1 MTDSIAVELLE
12 KLQQCS
18 KASKDGDVD
27 LETYINCWSSL
38 NQILGVLGSVFRFVQ
53 SDVEDKVQILQRI
66 YNEKKYISIN
76 AMMVEEKS
84 NGLINY
90 EFLDEK
96 NPSASRTL
104 LRLHRALKMVA
115 LLLQKI
121 SSDKKEK
128 MSKIAYDSYH
138 ECPMPEHHPWVI
150 KKAIGAAVYT
160 LSDVKSFCNSIA
172 PEMEQTEL
180 KSKLIEASDIMDKIF
195 DDTDKL
201 YIEHKLDSIP

>member
-1 MTDSIAVELLE
+1 MRIAYGCRDNVVSIPPHVELGRNRNTRPGLRFESFLSE
-12 KLQQCS
+12 K
-18 KASKDGDVD
+18 A
-27 LETYINCWSSL
+27 
-38 NQILGVLGSVFRFVQ
+38 
-53 SDVEDKVQILQRI
+53 
-66 YNEKKYISIN
+66 
-76 AMMVEEKS
+76 

-138 ECPMPEHHPWVI
+138 ECPMPAHHPWVI
-150 KKAIGAAVYT
+150 KKGL
-160 LSDVKSFCNSIA
+160 LSIYDQRKNRSI
-172 PEMEQTEL
+172 
-180 KSKLIEASDIMDKIF
+180 
-195 DDTDKL
+195 
-201 YIEHKLDSIP
+201 YR

>member
-1 MTDSIAVELLE
+1 MVVVSILPTRGVRMNREDAPHIRFESFLSE
-12 KLQQCS
+12 K
-18 KASKDGDVD
+18 A
-27 LETYINCWSSL
+27 
-38 NQILGVLGSVFRFVQ
+38 
-53 SDVEDKVQILQRI
+53 
-66 YNEKKYISIN
+66 
-76 AMMVEEKS
+76 

-138 ECPMPEHHPWVI
+138 ECPMPAHHPWVI
-150 KKAIGAAVYT
+150 KKGSLSIYDQRKIG
-160 LSDVKSFCNSIA
+160 
-172 PEMEQTEL
+172 Q
-180 KSKLIEASDIMDKIF
+180 
-195 DDTDKL
+195 
-201 YIEHKLDSIP
+201 

>member
-1 MTDSIAVELLE
+1 MSE
-12 KLQQCS
+12 K
-18 KASKDGDVD
+18 A
-27 LETYINCWSSL
+27 
-38 NQILGVLGSVFRFVQ
+38 
-53 SDVEDKVQILQRI
+53 
-66 YNEKKYISIN
+66 
-76 AMMVEEKS
+76 

-138 ECPMPEHHPWVI
+138 ECPMPAHHPWVI
-150 KKAIGAAVYT
+150 KKGS
-160 LSDVKSFCNSIA
+160 LSIYD
-172 PEMEQTEL
+172 QL
-180 KSKLIEASDIMDKIF
+180 KSANLQMIHILDEFVKIQESTLVIIF
-195 DDTDKL
+195 VIFAQK
-201 YIEHKLDSIP
+201 

>member
-1 MTDSIAVELLE
+1 MTDSIAVGLLE

-18 KASKDGDVD
+18 KASEDGDVD

-66 YNEKKYISIN
+66 YNEKKYKSIN
-76 AMMVEEKS
+76 VMMIEEKA

-138 ECPMPEHHPWVI
+138 ECPMPAHHPWVI

-172 PEMEQTEL
+172 PNMEQAEL
-180 KSKLIEASDIMDKIF
+180 NAKLIEASDIMDKIF

>member
-1 MTDSIAVELLE
+1 MMIEGMLENLDNIIVLYQNSFPSLLSE
-12 KLQQCS
+12 K
-18 KASKDGDVD
+18 A
-27 LETYINCWSSL
+27 
-38 NQILGVLGSVFRFVQ
+38 
-53 SDVEDKVQILQRI
+53 
-66 YNEKKYISIN
+66 
-76 AMMVEEKS
+76 

-138 ECPMPEHHPWVI
+138 ECPMPAHHPWVI
-150 KKAIGAAVYT
+150 KKGS
-160 LSDVKSFCNSIA
+160 LSNRVKISLS
-172 PEMEQTEL
+172 TVGH
-180 KSKLIEASDIMDKIF
+180 SR
-195 DDTDKL
+195 
-201 YIEHKLDSIP
+201 